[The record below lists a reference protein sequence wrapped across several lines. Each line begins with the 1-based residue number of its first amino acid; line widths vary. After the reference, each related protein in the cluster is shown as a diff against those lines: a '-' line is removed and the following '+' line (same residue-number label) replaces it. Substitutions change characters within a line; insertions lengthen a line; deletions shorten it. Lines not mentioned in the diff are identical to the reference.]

1 VSTIEDSIVLTSN
14 VTNLEIPKCNRLHE
28 LLLEVI
34 DKEEFNRMRVA
45 EIVGTLEFLKF
56 NLINQSERE

>member
-1 VSTIEDSIVLTSN
+1 VTSN

-34 DKEEFNRMRVA
+34 DKEDFNRMRVA